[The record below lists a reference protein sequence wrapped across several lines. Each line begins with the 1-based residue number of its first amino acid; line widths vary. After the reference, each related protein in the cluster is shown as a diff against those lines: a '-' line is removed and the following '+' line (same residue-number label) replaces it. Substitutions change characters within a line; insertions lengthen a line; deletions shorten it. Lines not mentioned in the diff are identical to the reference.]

1 MLLFFRDYN
10 FIRNSNFFSFFHGLC
25 GLNGLEENLFQI
37 LWQFGFFDFFSLE
50 CKCCCYVPNLLA
62 YRKMF
67 GVFYSS
73 RLKKYVFGFLNSEF
87 LCFFSISKLRE
98 ITASLNIFRYNDIF
112 QNHEIIIKIFEFP
125 EKILIS
131 TNSLAMKKSDI
142 IWNQKLAKNENST
155 NSEIKEFIDSKD
167 LKIQKNFESLENC
180 IEYVNVKK
188 FNKIQKNKNSK
199 YVQFLKI
206 YWKKFWNLGKSGNS
220 LNIKQLKNRNIQSN
234 CHQGR
239 GYRGQNVFFWKYY
252 LKGHRRHNDF

>member
-37 LWQFGFFDFFSLE
+37 LWQFGFFDVFSLE
-50 CKCCCYVPNLLA
+50 CKMLLLCTEFVSISENVRSFLFVAINFYV
-62 YRKMF
+62 
-67 GVFYSS
+67 
-73 RLKKYVFGFLNSEF
+73 
-87 LCFFSISKLRE
+87 FFSISKLRE

-167 LKIQKNFESLENC
+167 LKIKKNFESLENC
-180 IEYVNVKK
+180 I
-188 FNKIQKNKNSK
+188 
-199 YVQFLKI
+199 
-206 YWKKFWNLGKSGNS
+206 
-220 LNIKQLKNRNIQSN
+220 
-234 CHQGR
+234 
-239 GYRGQNVFFWKYY
+239 
-252 LKGHRRHNDF
+252 

>member
-1 MLLFFRDYN
+1 MFF
-10 FIRNSNFFSFFHGLC
+10 
-25 GLNGLEENLFQI
+25 
-37 LWQFGFFDFFSLE
+37 LWNA
-50 CKCCCYVPNLLA
+50 KCCCYVPNLLA

-142 IWNQKLAKNENST
+142 IL
-155 NSEIKEFIDSKD
+155 
-167 LKIQKNFESLENC
+167 KNFESLENC

-188 FNKIQKNKNSK
+188 FNKIRKNKNSK

-206 YWKKFWNLGKSGNS
+206 YWKKF
-220 LNIKQLKNRNIQSN
+220 
-234 CHQGR
+234 
-239 GYRGQNVFFWKYY
+239 
-252 LKGHRRHNDF
+252 

>member
-1 MLLFFRDYN
+1 
-10 FIRNSNFFSFFHGLC
+10 
-25 GLNGLEENLFQI
+25 
-37 LWQFGFFDFFSLE
+37 
-50 CKCCCYVPNLLA
+50 
-62 YRKMF
+62 MF

-142 IWNQKLAKNENST
+142 IL
-155 NSEIKEFIDSKD
+155 
-167 LKIQKNFESLENC
+167 KNFESLENC

-188 FNKIQKNKNSK
+188 FNKIRKKIILNMFNFSK
-199 YVQFLKI
+199 YI
-206 YWKKFWNLGKSGNS
+206 GKSFEISENLETPVI
-220 LNIKQLKNRNIQSN
+220 LNN
-234 CHQGR
+234 
-239 GYRGQNVFFWKYY
+239 
-252 LKGHRRHNDF
+252 